1 MNFFRCGSLNHC
13 GSVTLH
19 TPRLTL
25 RKFTRADADAMFNN
39 WASDPEVT
47 RYLLWRYHTH
57 PSETREVI
65 EYWLSQYRRRD
76 FYEWAIVPEGSDQ
89 PVGSCGAFKVWGKK
103 GVWEIGYCLGR
114 NWWGMG
120 YGTEAAAA
128 IMQLF
133 FERVGCRELIAM
145 HEIGNDAS
153 GRVMEKC
160 GMQRIP
166 GKIQMVRSDH
176 GVLRCLVYRIKAGEY
191 SAYSRSMKV

>member
-1 MNFFRCGSLNHC
+1 
-13 GSVTLH
+13 
-19 TPRLTL
+19 
-25 RKFTRADADAMFNN
+25 
-39 WASDPEVT
+39 
-47 RYLLWRYHTH
+47 
-57 PSETREVI
+57 
-65 EYWLSQYRRRD
+65 
-76 FYEWAIVPEGSDQ
+76 
-89 PVGSCGAFKVWGKK
+89 
-103 GVWEIGYCLGR
+103 
-114 NWWGMG
+114 MG